1 MLSIRSDDLQTS
13 TVHLGFRLTC
23 NQWVLVRTKPISAE
37 HHNVYI
43 LPLFFIAWLV
53 ARSLPNRGDA
63 ICFELALAWKE
74 VVGCSQNQSER
85 TWEASPYGSADF
97 RNQSWP
103 SRCLIK
109 KRKHVQ
115 YFISPWRMFCTTFP
129 LYQSYY
135 FSMSRPT
142 TGNLLTW
149 PTWNR
154 QEQRQSIIYCA
165 YVNEP
170 LSMCNQCYVPKQK
183 CELALLTALQVS
195 CLHAPKYTAHIY

>member
-1 MLSIRSDDLQTS
+1 MRSIRSDDLQTS

-53 ARSLPNRGDA
+53 ARSLRNWGDA

-97 RNQSWP
+97 RNQSWS

-109 KRKHVQ
+109 KKENMSNTLFCPEECSAQPFPCINPTFFHVSTNNRKSAYMAYMKPPVAKTK
-115 YFISPWRMFCTTFP
+115 Y
-129 LYQSYY
+129 
-135 FSMSRPT
+135 
-142 TGNLLTW
+142 NLLCVCKW
-149 PTWNR
+149 AP
-154 QEQRQSIIYCA
+154 Q
-165 YVNEP
+165 YVQP
-170 LSMCNQCYVPKQK
+170 MLR
-183 CELALLTALQVS
+183 
-195 CLHAPKYTAHIY
+195 